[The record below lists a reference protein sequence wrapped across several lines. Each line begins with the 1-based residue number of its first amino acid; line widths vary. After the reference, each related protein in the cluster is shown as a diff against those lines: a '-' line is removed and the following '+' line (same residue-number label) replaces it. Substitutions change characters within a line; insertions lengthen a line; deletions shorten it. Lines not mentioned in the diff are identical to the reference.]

1 MCYLEWKNEWMF
13 MYSSKIG
20 IKDVIHKLRS
30 LDETKI
36 AAKKLRKL
44 LLPLDF
50 KINVKWVFFAAL
62 FNIEKCLIRDTKRN
76 LGFSNGSNEKDDN
89 NINQLKSE

>member
-1 MCYLEWKNEWMF
+1 MF

-50 KINVKWVFFAAL
+50 KINVK
-62 FNIEKCLIRDTKRN
+62 
-76 LGFSNGSNEKDDN
+76 
-89 NINQLKSE
+89 